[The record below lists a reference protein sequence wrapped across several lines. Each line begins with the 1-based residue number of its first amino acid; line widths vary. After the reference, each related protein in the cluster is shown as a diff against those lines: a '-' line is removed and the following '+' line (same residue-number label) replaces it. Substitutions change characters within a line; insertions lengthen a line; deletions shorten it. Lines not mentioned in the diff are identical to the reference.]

1 MKAQKQN
8 QSFSRRIG
16 KSLSDSQKSLVASCF
31 EDINNFTNSCELDFR
46 ALADKLASQKN
57 LTIEIGFGMGEH
69 LFSHISANPDMFFL
83 GSEPYLNGVAS
94 LKKKCAELTNYI
106 LWPDDINLLLP
117 YLPDNIVDEIYV
129 LFPDPWP
136 KRKQI
141 RKRILSQER
150 LLNFYRIL
158 KKNGVLHFAT
168 DIDDYS
174 NQVLEIIRNQK
185 NFIVMDKNEFDP
197 HAGYVQTKYH
207 SKAIIENRVAKFY
220 SFLKN

>member
-1 MKAQKQN
+1 MKVQKQN

-31 EDINNFTNSCELDFR
+31 EDINNFTGLDELDLK
-46 ALADKLASQKN
+46 ALAGKLAMQKN

-69 LFSHISANPDMFFL
+69 LLAQISASPDMFFL

-94 LKKKCAELTNYI
+94 LKKKCTEFTNYI

-117 YLPDNIVDEIYV
+117 YFPDNIVDKIYV

-141 RKRILSQER
+141 RKRILGQER
-150 LLNFYRIL
+150 LAHFYRIL
-158 KKNGVLHFAT
+158 KKSGVLHFAT

-174 NQVLEIIRNQK
+174 KQVLEIIRNQK
-185 NFIVMDKNEFDP
+185 NFIIMDKNEFDP

-207 SKAIIENRVAKFY
+207 SKAIAENRVAKFY